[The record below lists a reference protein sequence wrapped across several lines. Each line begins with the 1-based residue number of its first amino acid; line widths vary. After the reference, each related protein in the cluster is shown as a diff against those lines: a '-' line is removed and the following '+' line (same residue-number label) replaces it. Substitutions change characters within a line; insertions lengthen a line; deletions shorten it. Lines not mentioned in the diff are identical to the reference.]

1 MIKKISSAILAAALS
16 CASFTGNAG
25 GGDAGDFGDG
35 VVLSPQFQP
44 QLPFITLRNC
54 WTEWR
59 PVLTHTN
66 GYWLVQWV
74 KVEVCQ

>member
-1 MIKKISSAILAAALS
+1 MRRLAILLVGLLLP
-16 CASFTGNAG
+16 FFGYAG

-35 VVLSPQFQP
+35 VVLAPQFQP
-44 QLPFITLRNC
+44 QLPFISVRSC

-59 PVLTHTN
+59 PVFTYTD